1 MLKIENYFLMLV
13 LLLNLVN
20 ILNFTLSYANVGE
33 QKLKSD
39 LSLGLDVFFV
49 LYYSFLLIFSACLF
63 YTGRS
68 IAGFTIFLLAMA
80 PFIMEKAST
89 KRTKVEDA
97 MKLRIKTLLV
107 NLFIICLI

>member
-20 ILNFTLSYANVGE
+20 ILNFTLSYATVGE
-33 QKLKSD
+33 QRLKSD

-49 LYYSFLLIFSACLF
+49 LYYSFLLIFSACLL

-68 IAGFTIFLLAMA
+68 LAGFIILMIAIA
-80 PFIMEKAST
+80 PFIMEKSST
-89 KRTKVEDA
+89 KKAKGEDFI
-97 MKLRIKTLLV
+97 KLRIKTLLV
-107 NLFIICLI
+107 NLFIICFI

>member
-20 ILNFTLSYANVGE
+20 ILNFTLSYAHANRLRV
-33 QKLKSD
+33 KSD

-63 YTGRS
+63 YTGRTM
-68 IAGFTIFLLAMA
+68 AGFTTFLLAVA
-80 PFIMEKAST
+80 PFILEKSST
-89 KRTKVEDA
+89 RKAKVEDA
-97 MKLRIKTLLV
+97 IKLRIKTLLV

>member
-39 LSLGLDVFFV
+39 LSLGLDVIFV
-49 LYYSFLLIFSACLF
+49 LYYTFLLIFSACLL

-68 IAGFTIFLLAMA
+68 IAGFTVLMIAIA

>member
-33 QKLKSD
+33 QSLKSD

-68 IAGFTIFLLAMA
+68 LAGFTVLLIAIA
-80 PFIMEKAST
+80 PFIMEKSST
-89 KRTKVEDA
+89 KVHKPEDFV
-97 MKLRIKTLLV
+97 KLRIKTLLV
-107 NLFIICLI
+107 NLFIICFI